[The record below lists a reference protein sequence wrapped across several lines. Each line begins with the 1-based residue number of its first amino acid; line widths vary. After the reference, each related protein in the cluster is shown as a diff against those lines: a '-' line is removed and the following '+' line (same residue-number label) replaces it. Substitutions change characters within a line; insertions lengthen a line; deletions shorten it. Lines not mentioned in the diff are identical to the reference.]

1 MYLYELSEGERGR
14 VQKVSGT
21 DSMSVRLRD
30 IGLIDGTQLT
40 CLGKSPLG
48 DPTAYLVRGAVIAL
62 RKKDASKVLVE
73 SEG

>member
-14 VQKVSGT
+14 VQKVSGK
-21 DSMSVRLRD
+21 DSMSIRLRD
-30 IGLIDGTQLT
+30 IGLIDGTLLT